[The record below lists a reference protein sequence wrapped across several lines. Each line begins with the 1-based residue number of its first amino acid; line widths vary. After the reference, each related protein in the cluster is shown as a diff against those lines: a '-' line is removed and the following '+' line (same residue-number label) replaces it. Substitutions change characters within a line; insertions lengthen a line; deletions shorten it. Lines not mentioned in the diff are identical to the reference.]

1 MQLILM
7 HKIVMSTAI
16 FSSAAFSAWSVYT
29 WNKTGATFSAF
40 MALTGAAVA
49 IGVGIYLKGF
59 IAKHRSASQR

>member
-1 MQLILM
+1 MQLIQM

-16 FSSAAFSAWSVYT
+16 FSSSAFSAWSLYT

-49 IGVGIYLKGF
+49 IGVGIYLKDF
-59 IAKHRSASQR
+59 IAKHQKGSQG